1 MATDPELKAHQ
12 EWLGYVQPVGLLVSA
27 PALAAS
33 GVHVNRN
40 IVRQQQELV
49 ALTVEDAD
57 GRRRIDDLPAFF
69 RRFLGWEESDVAGAP
84 GGPPLPADLEVALP
98 EFADVLRPDYA
109 VPDPDKAGAW
119 LMLVGLAPAG
129 SDLDRAPDGGAG
141 WPASAHARF
150 ERLLRETE
158 VPIGLLS
165 NGTHLRLIYAPR
177 QESTGYATFPVSAL
191 CEVPGRPMV
200 SALHM
205 LLSAERLFSV
215 ATAQRLPALLRESRK
230 YQNDVSTVLA
240 EQVLA
245 ALYELLRGIQAADA
259 ATRGALLGDVVRHD
273 PQEVYG
279 GLLATL
285 LRLVFVL
292 YAEDRGLLGDD
303 PSDRERRPK
312 TGVYERHYSV
322 TGLYERLRADAGRHP
337 DTMDQRYGAWA
348 QLLTLFRLI
357 HDGGS
362 HGSLRL
368 PPRHGR
374 LFDPDTYDF
383 LEGRPH
389 DSRREDTA
397 RLDPPRVPDGVVLSV
412 LEKLLIVDGERI
424 SYRALDVEQI
434 GSVYEAMMGFEL
446 RVARGPSIAVRPQHV
461 VVDLQALLE
470 LPAGSRAKWLK
481 EEAACEVKGA
491 AADALKAAGT
501 VDDVLAALAK
511 RLSPRTPNVIPKGG
525 LYLQPTEERRR
536 SGSHY
541 TPRSL
546 TEPIV
551 RTTLTPVLARVSDRP
566 TPEQIL
572 ALKVCDPAM
581 GSGAFL
587 VEACRFLADAL
598 VEAWQREGTTPPV
611 APGDSAV
618 WLARRMVAER
628 CLYGVDKNRFAV
640 DLAKLSLWL
649 FTLARD
655 HPFTFLDHALWHGD
669 SLVGLTREQ
678 IACFDWEPGDQV
690 PIIRQFLDEELRV
703 AEARRA
709 ELHALSASDDT
720 EAKARLLAEAVKAVD
735 AVRLAGDLVVAAFFE
750 KEKPRDRETVRTL
763 YREQLL
769 AVLLGEDE
777 PGKVRRLADELRKG
791 PKPVPPFHWEI
802 EFPEVFSRENPG
814 FDAIVGNPPFAGKN
828 NVINANHYGYLDWL
842 QSIHSETHGNS
853 DIVAHFF
860 RRSFDNLRIGGAFG
874 LIGKNTIAQGDTRT
888 SGLRWICT
896 HGGTIFAARRRVKWP
911 TRAAAVVVSVVHLAK
926 GLEPRPFLLDGRE
939 VPRIT
944 AFLFH
949 DGGHEDPAQLH
960 ANKGKSFIGSYLLG
974 TGFTF
979 DDDNPDATPL
989 AVMERLIAMDPRNR
1003 ERIFPYI
1010 GGEEVNDSPTHA
1022 HRRYVIDFGDL
1033 TEDEARAWPDLMK
1046 IVEENVKPKRLT
1058 DKRAGYRKYWWR
1070 YAERRGELYKAIHS
1084 LDRVLVAAQTSKYR
1098 TLTFLT
1104 NSYVL
1109 DQKLIVFVL
1118 QAAGFAVLHSRIHE
1132 YWALFFGSTLE
1143 DRPVYTPS
1151 DCFETFPFPPD
1162 WQDRPE
1168 LEASGRAYYDFR
1180 AALMAR
1186 NKQGLTK
1193 TYNRFHDLHE
1203 RDPDIVRLREL
1214 HDGMDRSV
1222 LEAYGWT
1229 DLRPVC
1235 DFDQEYDGQSE
1246 DDERTTARSVRYRWS
1261 NEIRDEVLGRLLA
1274 LNQERAREVAIA
1286 GERNEGPSPARR
1298 GRKKK
1303 PSMDE
1308 RRIFDA

>member
-1 MATDPELKAHQ
+1 MAADPELRAHQ
-12 EWLGYVQPVGLLVSA
+12 EWLGFVQPVGLLVSA

-40 IVRQQQELV
+40 IVRQQQELT

-98 EFADVLRPDYA
+98 EFGDVLRPDYA

-119 LMLVGLAPAG
+119 LMLVGLAAAG

-205 LLSAERLFSV
+205 LLSAERLFTV

-245 ALYELLRGIQAADA
+245 ALYELLRGFQAADA

-303 PSDRERRPK
+303 P
-312 TGVYERHYSV
+312 VYAGHYSV

-397 RLDPPRVPDGVVLSV
+397 RLDPPRVPDGVVVSV

-481 EEAACEVKGA
+481 DEAACDVKGGA
-491 AADALKAAGT
+491 AEALKAAAG

-511 RLSPRTPNVIPKGG
+511 RLSLRTPNLIPKGG

-598 VEAWQREGTTPPV
+598 VEAWRREGTTPPV

-678 IACFDWEPGDQV
+678 IACFDWEPGDQL
-690 PIIRQFLDEELRV
+690 PLIRQFVDKALREAEE
-703 AEARRA
+703 RRA
-709 ELHALSASDDT
+709 ELHALSTSDDT
-720 EAKARLLAEAVKAVD
+720 EAKARLLAAAVKAVD
-735 AVRLAGDLVVAAFFE
+735 DVRLAGDLVVAAFFE
-750 KEKPRDRETVRTL
+750 KKKPKDRETVRTL
-763 YREQLL
+763 YQEQLL
-769 AVLLGEDE
+769 AVLSGAGD
-777 PGKVRRLADELRKG
+777 PDKVRRLADVLRKG

-814 FDAIVGNPPFAGKN
+814 FDAIVGNPPFMGGRKISELLGGN
-828 NVINANHYGYLDWL
+828 YRDWL
-842 QSIHSETHGNS
+842 ATIHEDAAGSA
-853 DIVAHFF
+853 DLVAHFF
-860 RRSFDNLRIGGAFG
+860 RRAFNELRKGGAFG
-874 LIGKNTIAQGDTRT
+874 LIATNTIAQGDTRG
-888 SGLRWICT
+888 SGLRHICT
-896 HGGTIFAARRRVKWP
+896 HGGTIFSARKRVKWP
-911 TRAAAVVVSVVHLAK
+911 TGAAAVVVSVIHVAK
-926 GLEPRPFLLDGRE
+926 AFEPRPFILDGRT
-939 VPRIT
+939 VQMIT

-949 DGGHEDPAQLH
+949 QGGHDDPRRLH
-960 ANKGKSFIGSYLLG
+960 SNAGKSFQGSIVLG
-974 TGFTF
+974 MGFTF
-979 DDDNPDATPL
+979 DDQNPDATPL
-989 AVMERLIAMDPRNR
+989 AEMEQLIAKDGRNG

-1022 HRRYVIDFGDL
+1022 HRRYVINF
-1033 TEDEARAWPDLMK
+1033 EEMSESEARRWPDLFR
-1046 IVEENVKPKRLT
+1046 IVEQKVRPERIVKDRT
-1058 DKRAGYRKYWWR
+1058 KYPRMVDEWWKFWNPR
-1070 YAERRGELYKAIHS
+1070 IELHNATRGI
-1084 LDRVLVAAQTSKYR
+1084 DRVLACVLHTNHLSFARLPPAVFSHALAIF
-1098 TLTFLT
+1098 TLT
-1104 NSYVL
+1104 
-1109 DQKLIVFVL
+1109 DQ
-1118 QAAGFAVLHSRIHE
+1118 ASFAVLQSRTHE
-1132 YWALFFGSTLE
+1132 IWARFFGSSMKDDL
-1143 DRPVYTPS
+1143 RYAPS
-1151 DCFETFPFPPD
+1151 DCFETFPLPD
-1162 WQDRPE
+1162 QWRRNTD
-1168 LEASGRAYYDFR
+1168 LEVIGTRYYDYR
-1180 AALMAR
+1180 AALMVR
-1186 NKQGLTK
+1186 NDQGLTQ
-1193 TYNRFHDLHE
+1193 TYNRFHDPAE
-1203 RDPDIVRLREL
+1203 RDPEILRLRDL
-1214 HDGMDRSV
+1214 HDVLDRTV
-1222 LEAYGWT
+1222 LDAYDWS
-1229 DLRPVC
+1229 DVRPVC
-1235 DFDQEYDGQSE
+1235 EFVPVYDDHEG
-1246 DDERTTARSVRYRWS
+1246 DGGDAVRIVRYRWP

-1274 LNQERAREVAIA
+1274 LNQERSREEALA
-1286 GERNEGPSPARR
+1286 SEQDEASPARR
-1298 GRKKK
+1298 GRKQKK
-1303 PSMDE
+1303 PSVDE
-1308 RRIFDA
+1308 RRIFRRVTSAFQP